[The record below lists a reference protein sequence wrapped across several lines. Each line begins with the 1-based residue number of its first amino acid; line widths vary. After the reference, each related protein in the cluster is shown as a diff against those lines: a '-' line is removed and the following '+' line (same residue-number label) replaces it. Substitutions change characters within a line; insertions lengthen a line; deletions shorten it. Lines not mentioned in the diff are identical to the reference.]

1 MQETSVFLAASLL
14 QAQNNRN
21 VLKRFVGFSVQQN
34 KTFPC
39 FLCDKQM
46 PLGKPMF
53 FAYVISKKRSKSSRE
68 NNNHLHSYCI
78 HIDLQKKT
86 RKKTVWYYFI
96 FL

>member
-1 MQETSVFLAASLL
+1 MQKTSVFIAASLL

-21 VLKRFVGFSVQQN
+21 VLKCFVGFSVQQN

-53 FAYVISKKRSKSSRE
+53 FAYVISKKRSKSSGKKQQS
-68 NNNHLHSYCI
+68 LAFILICKK
-78 HIDLQKKT
+78 KKT
-86 RKKTVWYYFI
+86 HKKTVWYNFI